1 MKFFT
6 LLVKNL
12 RKIFILLKHV
22 RIKILSVLKVKKMG
36 LVEVSIPDEVVE
48 VYPYLGDRR
57 GRFRLSDLVEST
69 GMPASTCHKILRR
82 MTNYNMITK
91 QSTRSRIW
99 IKKYDTVSKWM
110 QNYLL
115 LEVRDLEKKGGL
127 KVKKMM
133 EREERPL

>member
-1 MKFFT
+1 
-6 LLVKNL
+6 
-12 RKIFILLKHV
+12 
-22 RIKILSVLKVKKMG
+22 MG
-36 LVEVSIPDEVVE
+36 LVEISIPDEVVG

-91 QSTRSRIW
+91 QSKRSRVW
-99 IKKYDTVSKWM
+99 IKKYDTVSEWV
-110 QNYLL
+110 QSHLL
-115 LEVRDLEKKGGL
+115 VEIKGLEKRGGS
-127 KVKKMM
+127 KFKKMM

>member
-1 MKFFT
+1 MKFST
-6 LLVKNL
+6 LLVKKF
-12 RKIFILLKHV
+12 RKIFILRSV
-22 RIKILSVLKVKKMG
+22 IRIKAPSILKVKKLE
-36 LVEVSIPDEVVE
+36 LVQISIPDEVVE

-82 MTNYNMITK
+82 MTNYNIITK
-91 QSTRSRIW
+91 QSKRSRVW
-99 IKKYDTVSKWM
+99 IKKFDTISEWM
-110 QNYLL
+110 QGYLL
-115 LEVRDLEKKGGL
+115 MEVKDLEKRGGA